1 MNQFNIELDSISFT
15 PLTVN
20 QARWGAYFFSSTF
33 EGGLNREG
41 GLKERG
47 GRDLFNLATHY
58 L

>member
-47 GRDLFNLATHY
+47 GGGGGEGLI
-58 L
+58 

>member
-33 EGGLNREG
+33 EGGEGGLNREG

-47 GRDLFNLATHY
+47 TEGLM
-58 L
+58 